1 MTSPEIYLATPLID
15 IGSEPAA
22 LCTQLRALLPLLPCA
37 ALRVRLAAGDE
48 RSLTRL
54 LKPFCATAHE
64 AGIAVILDINA
75 APDALAGLD
84 LAQIATRGGADGLH
98 LRDLAAAREAITRF
112 DGARSVGLANPR
124 TRHEAMEAGE
134 AGIDY
139 LSFGEPR
146 PDGSMP
152 PFDVACERAAWWAE
166 IFETPCAIFLPGLGD
181 IDAALATGTEFLA
194 VGDVVFNHADG
205 PEAGAHALA
214 AALAESGNHR
224 DDGRKSGRENG

>member
-15 IGSEPAA
+15 AGAEPAA
-22 LCTQLRALLPLLPCA
+22 LCMQLRTILPLLPCA

-48 RSLTRL
+48 RGLTRL

-64 AGIAVILDINA
+64 AGIAVILDIDA

-84 LAQIATRGGADGLH
+84 LAQIVTRGGADGLH
-98 LRDLAAAREAITRF
+98 LRDLAAARDAIARF
-112 DGARSVGLANPR
+112 GGDRAVGLANPR

-134 AGIDY
+134 AGVDY

-152 PFDVACERAAWWAE
+152 PFDAACERASWWAE

-181 IDAALATGTEFLA
+181 IDAALATGSEFLA
-194 VGDVVFNHADG
+194 AGDVVFAHTGG
-205 PEAGAHALA
+205 PEEGARALA
-214 AALAESGNHR
+214 AALGASG
-224 DDGRKSGRENG
+224 DDRHDG